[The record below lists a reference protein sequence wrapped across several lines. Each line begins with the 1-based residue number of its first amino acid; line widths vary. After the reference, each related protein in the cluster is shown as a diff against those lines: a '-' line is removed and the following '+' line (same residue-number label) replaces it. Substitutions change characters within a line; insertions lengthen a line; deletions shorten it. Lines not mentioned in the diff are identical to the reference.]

1 MTTLRPRW
9 WGLCGLGVRGAG
21 ASPMRVEA
29 RGKEGSG
36 GSHAIDHRYEPL
48 PYLYTVTS
56 PRYKTGPRLD
66 TIVPLT
72 VNYSTTRHL
81 PSAHHQANQNCMIF
95 YLSSSLCTRFLPLG
109 VPFVFDKKIPC
120 TYCCSLR
127 HRRYS

>member
-72 VNYSTTRHL
+72 VNYSTTRQPPAIS
-81 PSAHHQANQNCMIF
+81 PSPGQPEL
-95 YLSSSLCTRFLPLG
+95 YDFLFE
-109 VPFVFDKKIPC
+109 FV
-120 TYCCSLR
+120 TLY
-127 HRRYS
+127 